1 MHRMA
6 GNKII
11 NGFHGTNFDNVES
24 IINNGFVMNT
34 SSKDWLGI
42 GIYFFVDGLGDVPQ
56 EHAAE
61 WAKAVAWDKIK
72 KRHTYE
78 RYAVIRASIDCS
90 DNEIVLDMTTKEDT
104 DFFNEIRKKYL
115 RQETNRNRIRKS
127 NPKPT
132 DKEKRKQWRPTNL
145 DITLL
150 KILRRRY
157 GYKICIANMFIKIS
171 SEERRNG
178 SNTTQ
183 SFPNCTICAVY
194 DMSKILEKES
204 CKEGDIKKN
213 EL

>member
-1 MHRMA
+1 MA
-6 GNKII
+6 GNEII
-11 NGFHGTNFDNVES
+11 NGFHGTNFDNVDS

-34 SSKDWLGI
+34 SSMDWLGI

-90 DNEIVLDMTTKEDT
+90 NNDVVLDMTTKEDM
-104 DFFNEIRKKYL
+104 DLFNWFRKRYL
-115 RQETNRNRIRKS
+115 RNEANRNRIRR
-127 NPKPT
+127 N
-132 DKEKRKQWRPTNL
+132 KEKRKQWRSTNL
-145 DITLL
+145 DTV
-150 KILRRRY
+150 ILRFMQEKC
-157 GYKICIANMFIKIS
+157 GIKICIANMFIKIS
-171 SEERRNG
+171 SEERKNG
-178 SNTTQ
+178 SGTTQ

-204 CKEGDIKKN
+204 YKEGDIKENK
-213 EL
+213 L

>member
-1 MHRMA
+1 MHHMA

-72 KRHTYE
+72 KRNTYV

-90 DNEIVLDMTTKEDT
+90 ENDVVLDMTTKEDT
-104 DFFNEIRKKYL
+104 DLFNRFRKSYL
-115 RQETNRNRIRKS
+115 RNEANRNRIRKS

-132 DKEKRKQWRPTNL
+132 DKEKRKQWRPANL
-145 DITLL
+145 DTV
-150 KILRRRY
+150 ILRFMQ
-157 GYKICIANMFIKIS
+157 GECGIKICIANMFIKIS
-171 SEERRNG
+171 SEERKNG
-178 SNTTQ
+178 SGTTQ

-204 CKEGDIKKN
+204 CKNGDI
-213 EL
+213 